1 MNNYIF
7 YGSKKWFED
16 KIPDEYMTLTE
27 LVMESDESRR
37 VLRIDNVKNKETEPK
52 KKIDNLVIWSEE
64 YSGVREHVILN
75 FANFVNE
82 FDVANIY
89 YQNPPIQISSQI
101 CNLYADTS
109 IEYQKYRKISED
121 IVIRI
126 RDTYDEVIIGQNN
139 VKNQLLKSLLPLTFS
154 ERHKPVVLLFYGI
167 SGIGKTETAYFIAN
181 SLEEKIFR
189 KQFSMFQNDR
199 FSTYLFGGMHY
210 EKSFAKELLDRESNI
225 LLFDEFDKAHPLFH
239 SAFYQLFDEGIFRDP
254 NYSVKLEG
262 SVIVCTSNYK
272 DKVEIHKSL
281 GDALYNRFDAIIG
294 FDALSSAAK
303 KEIGERY
310 ILDISKRYLDNKNY
324 ILGND
329 MKCLLINSLD
339 NCNSARE
346 IKRLIEDFYSLN
358 YIKNL

>member
-1 MNNYIF
+1 
-7 YGSKKWFED
+7 
-16 KIPDEYMTLTE
+16 
-27 LVMESDESRR
+27 
-37 VLRIDNVKNKETEPK
+37 
-52 KKIDNLVIWSEE
+52 
-64 YSGVREHVILN
+64 
-75 FANFVNE
+75 
-82 FDVANIY
+82 
-89 YQNPPIQISSQI
+89 
-101 CNLYADTS
+101 
-109 IEYQKYRKISED
+109 
-121 IVIRI
+121 
-126 RDTYDEVIIGQNN
+126 
-139 VKNQLLKSLLPLTFS
+139 
-154 ERHKPVVLLFYGI
+154 
-167 SGIGKTETAYFIAN
+167 
-181 SLEEKIFR
+181 
-189 KQFSMFQNDR
+189 
-199 FSTYLFGGMHY
+199 MHY
-210 EKSFAKELLDRESNI
+210 EKSFAKDLLDRESNI

-324 ILGND
+324 ILGKD

>member
-1 MNNYIF
+1 M
-7 YGSKKWFED
+7 
-16 KIPDEYMTLTE
+16 
-27 LVMESDESRR
+27 
-37 VLRIDNVKNKETEPK
+37 RIDNVKNKETEPK

-210 EKSFAKELLDRESNI
+210 EKSFAKDLLDRESNI

-239 SAFYQLFDEGIFRDP
+239 SAF
-254 NYSVKLEG
+254 
-262 SVIVCTSNYK
+262 
-272 DKVEIHKSL
+272 
-281 GDALYNRFDAIIG
+281 
-294 FDALSSAAK
+294 
-303 KEIGERY
+303 
-310 ILDISKRYLDNKNY
+310 
-324 ILGND
+324 
-329 MKCLLINSLD
+329 
-339 NCNSARE
+339 
-346 IKRLIEDFYSLN
+346 
-358 YIKNL
+358 